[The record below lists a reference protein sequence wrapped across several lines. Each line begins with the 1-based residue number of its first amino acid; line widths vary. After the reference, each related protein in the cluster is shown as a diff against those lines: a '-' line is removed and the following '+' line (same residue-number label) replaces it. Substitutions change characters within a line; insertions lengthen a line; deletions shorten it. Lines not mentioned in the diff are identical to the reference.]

1 MFTVH
6 EHRLNLLLVPRMH
19 ERYRYQWV
27 LPGGPV
33 QLEEDLEECARR
45 ELEEQ
50 TGICGVYLE
59 QLYTFGRVSRD
70 PGGRIVSVAYYALMP
85 PDKIVLRQP
94 AETQGA
100 EWFSFSALPVLL
112 FDQQEIVATAHR
124 RLATKLDYST
134 LVFQLVPEK
143 FTLGDLQEVHEI
155 ILGTDLDKRNFRR
168 QVLALGKI
176 EDTREMRRD
185 GRSRPA
191 RLYRVK
197 HPGPVDIVR

>member
-197 HPGPVDIVR
+197 HSGPVDIVR